1 MLTPKV
7 ILLGGIIAFI
17 ALSLVLEENYPISH
31 YPMYSDP
38 DPQSQYYHLTDA
50 EGTPLPVNQLTG
62 VRASNLGKIYRKR
75 MADRASELKVHVK
88 RMSQVDKDHVSR
100 ETLAYLRNQAAHHKH
115 KLPERLRIMFT
126 TIRFVDGEVVET
138 SEVIYSE

>member
-7 ILLGGIIAFI
+7 ILLGGIVVFI

-31 YPMYSDP
+31 YPMYGDP
-38 DPQSQYYHLTDA
+38 DPHSQYYHLTDG

-75 MADRASELKVHVK
+75 LADRAAELKVHVK
-88 RMSQVDKDHVSR
+88 RLSQADKDHVSR
-100 ETLAYLRNQAAHHKH
+100 ETLAYLRRQAEHHKH
-115 KLPERLRIMFT
+115 KMPDRLRIMFT

-138 SEVIYSE
+138 PEVIYSE